1 MAPCMRKTIILI
13 WNRWDEDSGWVAIA
27 TAPCMRHTLILI
39 WNKWDGDIGWVA
51 IAMAPFMRQTLIL
64 MMHEC
69 MQIRLSP
76 KLLSLKLVF
85 LASSTSREIYFT
97 AMTSRAAAVKSC
109 ARPLKRAEAEPEE
122 GAESAAKQAKY
133 TDGGLKSQCK
143 GYFQRLANG
152 SAQKAGAD
160 QVNEA
165 KEALSTFE
173 ALEEED
179 KVKFAKAFYSNKGT
193 KTFGFVKDYSE
204 KMKSSKTSE
213 QSVSENYF
221 TRIASVNVRTKMHEE
236 VVLSSNE

>member
-1 MAPCMRKTIILI
+1 
-13 WNRWDEDSGWVAIA
+13 
-27 TAPCMRHTLILI
+27 
-39 WNKWDGDIGWVA
+39 
-51 IAMAPFMRQTLIL
+51 MAPFMRQTLIL

-76 KLLSLKLVF
+76 KLLPLKLVF

-97 AMTSRAAAVKSC
+97 AMASKAAAVKSC
-109 ARPLKRAEAEPEE
+109 ARPLKRPEAAADLESDQKPEE

-133 TDGGLKSQCK
+133 TDGALKSQCK

-213 QSVSENYF
+213 QSVNENYF
-221 TRIASVNVRTKMHEE
+221 TRIASVNVRTRMHEE